1 MLSHIGRNKRLPIYG
16 QTEGDLDVDLDAIG
30 VLTRRKRQ
38 KWCPRQGRI
47 RSDTMICFC
56 QLPAFTANETLFV
69 LALLSNIFGCEINEL

>member
-38 KWCPRQGRI
+38 KWCSRPDWDSMARRFYAPVVDFT
-47 RSDTMICFC
+47 R
-56 QLPAFTANETLFV
+56 LP
-69 LALLSNIFGCEINEL
+69 